1 LRDIR
6 GASSQA
12 DDSKLS
18 RRRCGHDRR
27 HGAYRYAESLEYS
40 LQVGRTPLS
49 ERLIRALEAQTAA
62 QTEEI
67 ATCEQL
73 IDCAADPT
81 AKILLELVVEE
92 QQRHRSLLQRMVRR
106 LQSEVEFTASPTALP
121 VPSDEC
127 FSGGEQTVTNVRG
140 LIRDEREGAR
150 YLRHLA
156 RQQSDVYDGL
166 YAVLLEC
173 MARDD
178 EKHTVVLRYLL
189 RRLEARANRP
199 AKKGAYGHVQGAEG
213 YG

>member
-1 LRDIR
+1 
-6 GASSQA
+6 
-12 DDSKLS
+12 
-18 RRRCGHDRR
+18 
-27 HGAYRYAESLEYS
+27 
-40 LQVGRTPLS
+40 
-49 ERLIRALEAQTAA
+49 
-62 QTEEI
+62 
-67 ATCEQL
+67 
-73 IDCAADPT
+73 
-81 AKILLELVVEE
+81 VVEE

-121 VPSDEC
+121 IPSDEC
-127 FSGGEQTVTNVRG
+127 FSGGEQAILNVRD

-189 RRLEARANRP
+189 RRLEARAN
-199 AKKGAYGHVQGAEG
+199 
-213 YG
+213 